1 MKLKYD
7 DKGNVVLQ
15 DGKPVYIMDDN
26 TEVAFDAIGST
37 QSIAKLNQE
46 ARNWRKQNEELTI
59 KLQGFEGI
67 DPAAARK
74 ALDTVKNLSDG
85 DLIKAGKLEELKT
98 ELNKAWQG
106 KLDAVTAERD
116 TARTELHAE
125 KIGGAFKGSQFLPK
139 TSFPAPEV
147 AQAYFGKHFQLEGG
161 KIVAV
166 DAAGNKLH
174 SLSNP
179 GELASFDEALQILVN
194 GHPNKAAFLK
204 SEFKGGGGNPPGGG
218 APPNGGGGAG
228 KVISRTQYEAMDPM
242 ARSAHFAGGGT
253 VMDTPAV

>member
-1 MKLKYD
+1 MKLKLD

-26 TEVAFDAIGST
+26 TEVAFDAVGST
-37 QSIAKLNQE
+37 QSIARLNQE
-46 ARNWRKQNEELTI
+46 ARNWRKQNEELTG
-59 KLQGFEGI
+59 KLQAFDGL
-67 DPAAARK
+67 DPIAARK
-74 ALDTVKNLSDG
+74 ALDTVKNFNDG
-85 DLIKAGKLEELKT
+85 DLIKAGKLEELKG
-98 ELNKAWQG
+98 ELNKAWQT
-106 KLDAVTAERD
+106 KIDEITKDRDA
-116 TARTELHAE
+116 ARNELHAE
-125 KIGGAFKGSQFLPK
+125 KIGGAFKSSQFLPK

-179 GELASFDEALQILVN
+179 GELASFDEALSILVN
-194 GHPNKAAFLK
+194 SHPNKAAFLK
-204 SEFKGGGGNPPGGG
+204 SDFKGGGGNPPGGG
-218 APPNGGGGAG
+218 TPPNGGGAG
-228 KVISRTQYEAMDPM
+228 KVISRAQYEAMEPL

-253 VMDTPAV
+253 VVDTPQV